1 MESDINKLQ
10 KSQEQIEKDCRDKV
24 ADLEMIIDKLEQKV
38 NDLSLNERAFRDNN
52 EKVLYYTGL
61 SNWNLLKVL
70 FDYVE
75 AHLKKNSVLTPF
87 QQLLLCLMKLRL
99 GLSGQDI
106 AYRFKVHKSTVSRT
120 FLYVINVLYIKLK
133 CLIIWPD

>member
-24 ADLEMIIDKLEQKV
+24 ADLEMIVDKLEQKV

-61 SNWNLLKVL
+61 SNWNLAQSS
-70 FDYVE
+70 F
-75 AHLKKNSVLTPF
+75 
-87 QQLLLCLMKLRL
+87 
-99 GLSGQDI
+99 
-106 AYRFKVHKSTVSRT
+106 
-120 FLYVINVLYIKLK
+120 
-133 CLIIWPD
+133 